1 MNRYF
6 DGLSRAFESKD
17 FILLTY
23 AAVGVFMATLLLII
37 ASRVIKYYVNRRV
50 HKIGTFSLT
59 FEDIEQMRQTGLIT
73 ELEYSRIKS
82 GIIRHLMGTT
92 ETDIPKGAVKSQ
104 DIPEI
109 PKGSFIRNDTLLS
122 PLPLPETPP
131 TGAPPA
137 KPSGPVDIDDLLK
150 KGLISEEEYQAI
162 SKISRR
168 NPPKK

>member
-23 AAVGVFMATLLLII
+23 AAIGVFMATLLLIL

-59 FEDIEQMRQTGLIT
+59 FEDIEKMRQTGLIT

-92 ETDIPKGAVKSQ
+92 ETDIPKDTVKSQ

-109 PKGSFIRNDTLLS
+109 PT
-122 PLPLPETPP
+122 TPP
-131 TGAPPA
+131 TGAPLA
-137 KPSGPVDIDDLLK
+137 RPSGPVDIDDLLK

-162 SKISRR
+162 YKISRR